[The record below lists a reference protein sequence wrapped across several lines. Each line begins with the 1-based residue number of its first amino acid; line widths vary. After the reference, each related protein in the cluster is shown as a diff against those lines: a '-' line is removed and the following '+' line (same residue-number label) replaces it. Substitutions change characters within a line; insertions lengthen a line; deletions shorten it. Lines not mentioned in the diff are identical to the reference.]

1 MVNDELTLQPN
12 YELQDGDRVQRDNQE
27 LIVKTW
33 ITLLINKPAGYISSD
48 EDEYGRPSYK
58 QLLPNY
64 PYTPLIH
71 IAGRL
76 DVDTEWLIIAT
87 SDGALIHRI
96 ISPKR
101 HLPKTYIVTLR
112 DPVTPKQI
120 DRLCTGVILEDGYKT
135 LPAQARSIEKNI
147 VELIITE
154 GKYHQIKRMFISLG
168 NEVTHLKRIAIGPR
182 TLEDLGNKVFLE
194 VSKTA
199 WENKLTS

>member
-1 MVNDELTLQPN
+1 MILKPNHELK
-12 YELQDGDRVQRDNQE
+12 DGDIIKRDNQA
-27 LIVKTW
+27 LVVKTW

-120 DRLCTGVILEDGYKT
+120 ERLCTGVILEDGYKT
-135 LPAQARSIEKNI
+135 LPAQAKSLEKNV

-168 NEVTHLKRIAIGPR
+168 NEVTHLKRIAIGPWK
-182 TLEDLGNKVFLE
+182 LEDLWDNVFVE
-194 VSKTA
+194 VSKSER
-199 WENKLTS
+199 ENKLTS

>member
-1 MVNDELTLQPN
+1 MILKPNHELK
-12 YELQDGDRVQRDNQE
+12 DGDIIKRDNQA
-27 LIVKTW
+27 LVVKTW

-87 SDGALIHRI
+87 SDGALNHRI

-120 DRLCTGVILEDGYKT
+120 ERLCTGVILEDGYKT
-135 LPAQARSIEKNI
+135 LPAQAKSLEKNV

-168 NEVTHLKRIAIGPR
+168 NEVTHLKRIAIGPWR
-182 TLEDLGNKVFLE
+182 LEDLWDKVFVE
-194 VSKTA
+194 VTQTE
-199 WENKLTS
+199 WENKLIS